1 MKGKLLKAFGILLAI
16 ACLLI
21 AAGVALLHTDK
32 VQNWLMQRF
41 VAVLQE
47 QLQTD
52 VSVEYINISLFKG
65 GVTLCSVE
73 VCDRQGRKMFQM
85 EKLTLGLDMK
95 ALLQRKVAVTDA
107 RVSGLKAMLCKPASP
122 TDSTANYM
130 FLVDALKTEKA
141 APKPKTSDS
150 KPVSFHI
157 KKATIEIDS
166 LCYTTDNGRPRKNTG
181 KPNRGAFDAGH
192 LDLFAAMKI
201 KVTQQEEGSN
211 MHVSITDFKATDRG
225 SGLQIDSLR
234 LQADIAKDSIRLS
247 KMRVRLPHS
256 TIAFSEGSAS
266 LGAPLRYSIPKL
278 SVTTQ
283 LRDIAKPFAPPLKD
297 FTTPLHTTCTVSGDA
312 EGVRFDD
319 VKVTTTDER
328 LKVLASGGITN
339 LKDKHQMRVH
349 FDVGQMTAQNGM
361 VERIVNHFP
370 VKKHMMKQLH
380 ALGRIE
386 YRGKFDVLFK
396 KEVFAGRLGTETGA
410 LDLNFTIDG
419 LGKYLYGTANT
430 DSLQLGKIM
439 NMNTIG
445 AIACKADFRIDI
457 SKPRTAQMRRLKGG
471 KLPIG
476 NVEAE
481 VQKVRWKLGAVKNNT
496 ATIASDGAEA
506 AGTIVGGGKLA
517 NLSCDFSFTDTDE
530 IQKKLKV
537 KPHLKF
543 NKKEKKDKGEKGEK
557 KSKKK

>member
-1 MKGKLLKAFGILLAI
+1 MKKKLLKAFGILMATVV
-16 ACLLI
+16 LLI

-52 VSVEYINISLFKG
+52 VSVEYINISLFRG

-150 KPVSFHI
+150 KPVAFHI

-211 MHVSITDFKATDRG
+211 IHVSITDFKATDRG

-234 LQADIAKDSIRLS
+234 LQADINKDSIRLS
-247 KMRVRLPHS
+247 KMRARLPHS

-266 LGAPLRYSIPKL
+266 LGTPLRYSIPKL

-328 LKVLASGGITN
+328 LQVLASGGITN

-419 LGKYLYGTANT
+419 LGKYLYGTAKT

-481 VQKVRWKLGAVKNNT
+481 VQKVRWKLGALKNIT
-496 ATIASDGAEA
+496 ATIVSDGAEA

-557 KSKKK
+557 KPKRK